1 MATTP
6 VAALARDELLERR
19 RRLETALTAVAD
31 PAPLRQLLHEVD
43 ETLDRIEQGT
53 FGLCSVCHDPIEA
66 DRLAADPLLRNCI
79 DHLTPAEQRALER
92 DLDLSSRVQSALLPA
107 RELRHGEWEIIYH
120 YEPFG
125 AVSGDYCD
133 VLTSADGQVHV
144 LVGDV
149 AGKGVAASLLMAYL
163 HATFRSLV
171 PLGLGVSEMVER
183 ANHLFCESTGGR
195 SDYATLACVRA
206 SQEGEV
212 EILNAGH
219 CPPLHLSATGAA
231 RVPPSGLPLGLF
243 CSSPYST
250 NSATLASGD
259 TLLLYTDGLSEARD
273 RSDQE
278 FGEERLVRA
287 AQCRQGAPLLELVQ
301 GCLDE
306 LATFRDGVACHDDLT
321 LLALRRVAG

>member
-1 MATTP
+1 MATIPAT
-6 VAALARDELLERR
+6 ALARDELLDRR
-19 RRLETALTAVAD
+19 RRLENALTAVAD
-31 PAPLRQLLHEVD
+31 PEPLRQLLHEVD

-79 DHLTPAEQRALER
+79 DHLNPAEQRALER

-107 RELRHGEWEIIYH
+107 RELRHGEWEVIYH

-133 VLTSADGQVHV
+133 VLTSAGGQMHV

-171 PLGLGVSEMVER
+171 PLGLSVSEMVER

-195 SDYATLACVRA
+195 SDYATLACIRA
-206 SQEGEV
+206 TPGGRV

-219 CPPLHLSATGAA
+219 CPPLHLCTTGVV

-250 NSATLASGD
+250 TSTTLESGD
-259 TLLLYTDGLSEARD
+259 TLVLYTDGLSEARD
-273 RSDQE
+273 RSEHE

-287 AQCRQGAPLLELVQ
+287 AQRRQGAPLLELVQ

-306 LATFRDGVACHDDLT
+306 LAAFRGGVARHDDLT
-321 LLALRRVAG
+321 LLALRRIAG